1 MARYRKASVYLKNG
15 QMWRKPGHVILD
27 DIRRHCAQKAR
38 EAAEQAARERVEA
51 QQALDSLRSE
61 VAAAKARKALRKPA

>member
-27 DIRRHCAQKAR
+27 DIRQRAVQKAQ
-38 EAAEQAARERVEA
+38 EVAAQTARERAEA
-51 QQALDSLRSE
+51 QQALDALRAE
-61 VAAAKARKALRKPA
+61 VATAKARKALRKPA